1 MNWNSSEKGFQYW
14 SDKIISYK
22 NLETVTRKYVLT
34 YDCKENYIDK
44 YHEFYKKYKK
54 LKDEINNNI
63 EQNEENSK
71 NKENAKNTENA
82 HKNIFVTS
90 KKVKNLKT
98 KINKEDLVCE
108 KANKYI
114 KKGKIIDINFTIKK
128 REKVKKISFRDWD
141 IIKLSL
147 GC

>member
-1 MNWNSSEKGFQYW
+1 M
-14 SDKIISYK
+14 
-22 NLETVTRKYVLT
+22 LR
-34 YDCKENYIDK
+34 IDRR
-44 YHEFYKKYKK
+44 
-54 LKDEINNNI
+54 NI

-82 HKNIFVTS
+82 HQNIFVTS